1 MAETLST
8 RVTRIIAGSAHA
20 FLDAVED
27 MAPEA
32 MLRQATRELDQ
43 VMADVRVDLGK
54 VEAAK
59 HLITSQITKL
69 NTENETL
76 AGSIETALAAANDD
90 LARAGVERQVLIE
103 DQLPVLQRS
112 LAEQSD
118 RGRELEG
125 YITALVAK
133 RREMEDALK
142 AYIASTAQAG
152 STTTSSGKASND
164 ARVEQAQAAFD
175 RVMSR
180 QVGITGTV
188 GARKAMRRSSRN
200 SPTWHATIASMSDLP
215 PSRRDWRSKAAP

>member
-1 MAETLST
+1 MADTLST

-43 VMADVRVDLGK
+43 VMADVRGDLGK

-76 AGSIETALAAANDD
+76 AGSIETALSAANDD

-112 LAEQSD
+112 LAEQSE

-142 AYIASTAQAG
+142 AYIASTAQSG
-152 STTTSSGKASND
+152 SATTSSGKATND

-180 QVGITGTV
+180 QVGVSGTV
-188 GARKAMRRSSRN
+188 GAPQGDAQKLKELADLARNNRVDERLAAIKAR
-200 SPTWHATIASMSDLP
+200 LE
-215 PSRRDWRSKAAP
+215 K

>member
-1 MAETLST
+1 M
-8 RVTRIIAGSAHA
+8 
-20 FLDAVED
+20 AVEKIG
-27 MAPEA
+27 
-32 MLRQATRELDQ
+32 
-43 VMADVRVDLGK
+43 VIG
-54 VEAAK
+54 
-59 HLITSQITKL
+59 
-69 NTENETL
+69 
-76 AGSIETALAAANDD
+76 AGQMGTGED

-112 LAEQSD
+112 LAEQSE

-188 GARKAMRRSSRN
+188 GAPQGDAQKLKELADLARNNRVDERLAAIKAR
-200 SPTWHATIASMSDLP
+200 LE
-215 PSRRDWRSKAAP
+215 K

>member
-76 AGSIETALAAANDD
+76 AGSIETALAAANED

-112 LAEQSD
+112 LAEQSE

-152 STTTSSGKASND
+152 STTASSGKASND

-188 GARKAMRRSSRN
+188 GAPQGDAQKLKELADLARNNRVDERLAAIKAR
-200 SPTWHATIASMSDLP
+200 LE
-215 PSRRDWRSKAAP
+215 K